1 MAKEKLT
8 KSDIKKLIERA
19 RNYNQKSTDLMN
31 QVFDHFFDE
40 GIDLREIP
48 SSSYNSDCLADAIA
62 CYVAY
67 DEYDIDSIMAEIS
80 EMIKKQ
86 KE

>member
-1 MAKEKLT
+1 M
-8 KSDIKKLIERA
+8 KSPATPVTINTVIVGKISGKVICQ
-19 RNYNQKSTDLMN
+19 NSFQ
-31 QVFDHFFDE
+31 
-40 GIDLREIP
+40 REIP

>member
-8 KSDIKKLIERA
+8 NSDIKKLIERA
-19 RNYNQKSTDLMN
+19 RNYNQKSTDIVN
-31 QVFDHFFDE
+31 QVFDHFFNE

-48 SSSYNSDCLADAIA
+48 SNAYNADCLADAIT

-67 DEYDIDSIMAEIS
+67 DEYDIDSIMTEIS
-80 EMIKKQ
+80 EMIKRQ